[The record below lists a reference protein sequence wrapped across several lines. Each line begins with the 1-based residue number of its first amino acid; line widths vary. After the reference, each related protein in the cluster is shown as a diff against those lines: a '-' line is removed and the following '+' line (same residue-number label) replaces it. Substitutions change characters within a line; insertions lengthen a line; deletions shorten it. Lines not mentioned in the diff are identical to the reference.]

1 MGRSEVMGRDPAAES
16 AGWARMIRKVDTG
29 GHPGRHF
36 ALLVENLKH
45 PGVGPESLMT
55 IDVGARLRGIR
66 TTFGI
71 SQRELARRAGV
82 TNGLISLIE
91 QNRVSPSVSSLK
103 KVLDGVPMSLA
114 EFFTLDLG
122 AAPQTFIGV
131 DELVE
136 LGNEEVSLRLVAAQ
150 RPGRQ
155 LTILH
160 ERYAAGAG
168 TGDEM
173 IVHRGEEGG
182 VVVRGRVEVTVAGS
196 TRVLGPGEA
205 YYFASRLPHRFRNV
219 GREACEIISAS
230 TPPSF

>member
-1 MGRSEVMGRDPAAES
+1 MAFIQIDRPHDHVARITMNRPERMNAMAFDVMVP
-16 AGWARMIRKVDTG
+16 
-29 GHPGRHF
+29 
-36 ALLVENLKH
+36 
-45 PGVGPESLMT
+45 
-55 IDVGARLRGIR
+55 
-66 TTFGI
+66 
-71 SQRELARRAGV
+71 
-82 TNGLISLIE
+82 
-91 QNRVSPSVSSLK
+91 LK

-122 AAPQTFIGV
+122 TPPQTFFSA

-136 LGNEEVSLRLVAAQ
+136 LGSDEVSLRLLAAQ

-182 VVVRGRVEVTVAGS
+182 VVVRGRLEVTVAGN
-196 TRVLGPGEA
+196 TRVLGPGEG
-205 YYFASRLPHRFRNV
+205 YYFASQLPHRFRNV
-219 GREACEIISAS
+219 GRETCEIISAN

>member
-1 MGRSEVMGRDPAAES
+1 M
-16 AGWARMIRKVDTG
+16 
-29 GHPGRHF
+29 
-36 ALLVENLKH
+36 N
-45 PGVGPESLMT
+45 
-55 IDVGARLRGIR
+55 IDVGTRLRSIR
-66 TTFGI
+66 TAFGI

-114 EFFTLDLG
+114 EFFTMDLA
-122 AAPQTFIGV
+122 AAPQAFFGA

-155 LTILH
+155 MSVLH
-160 ERYAAGAG
+160 ERYAPGAA
-168 TGDEM
+168 TGEDM
-173 IVHRGEEGG
+173 LAHRGEEAG
-182 VVVRGRVEVTVAGS
+182 VVIRGRIELTVSGA

-205 YYFASRLPHRFRNV
+205 YYFASQLPHRFRNA
-219 GREACEIISAS
+219 GREPCEIISS
-230 TPPSF
+230 CTPPTF